1 VAKILRCNQKNRT
14 WDNRMA
20 DVNSIFKQL
29 ESLSL
34 FELNRLRSAISI
46 ALEDPDKN
54 QSIKN
59 HLKVGM
65 KITYFSSNKNS
76 LIEATVVDIRKTR
89 ASVVN
94 TDDGVKW
101 NISFYLINLQGIDVN
116 IVPKRS
122 FGGLD
127 RNSLKVGD
135 HVGWHSKL
143 GYELYGV
150 IEKLNPKKALIH
162 LGDGQQWTVSYPL
175 LFLVMDGVSIQSR
188 NLCIEGEVIR

>member
-1 VAKILRCNQKNRT
+1 
-14 WDNRMA
+14 MA
-20 DVNSIFKQL
+20 DINSIFKQL

-34 FELNRLRSAISI
+34 FELNRIRSAISMV
-46 ALEDPDKN
+46 LEDPAKN
-54 QSIKN
+54 ETIKY

-65 KITYFSSNKNS
+65 KISYFSSEKND

-94 TDDGVKW
+94 MTDGEKW
-101 NISFYLINLQGIDVN
+101 NIKFYAINLHGIDVS
-116 IVPKRS
+116 IIPKSSR
-122 FGGLD
+122 GLD

-150 IEKLNPKKALIH
+150 IEKLNPKKALIR
-162 LGDGQQWTVSYPL
+162 LDNKEQWSVSYSL
-175 LFLVMDGVSIQSR
+175 LFLLIDGAYIR
-188 NLCIEGEVIR
+188 DKNLCIEGKVL

>member
-1 VAKILRCNQKNRT
+1 
-14 WDNRMA
+14 MA

-46 ALEDPDKN
+46 ALDDPVKN

-65 KITYFSSNKNS
+65 KITYFSSDKNN

-94 TDDGVKW
+94 TDDGTTW
-101 NISFYLINLQGIDVN
+101 NINFYLINLQGIDVN

-150 IEKLNPKKALIH
+150 IEKLNPKNALIR
-162 LGDGQQWTVSYPL
+162 LSDGQQWTVSYSL
-175 LFLVMDGVSIQSR
+175 LFLIMDGVSIQSR